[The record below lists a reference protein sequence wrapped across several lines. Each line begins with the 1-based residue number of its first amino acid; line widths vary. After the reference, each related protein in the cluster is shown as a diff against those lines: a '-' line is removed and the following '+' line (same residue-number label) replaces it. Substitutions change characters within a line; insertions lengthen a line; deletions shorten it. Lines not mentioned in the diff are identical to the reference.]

1 MTGERV
7 VGPGERLDRDD
18 LRALFLFEDL
28 DEAQLDWVAEHGDV
42 VEYPAGSDVS
52 VEGQPAECFSVL
64 LDGELSM
71 VRLVGGAEVETV
83 RTAHRGVY
91 SGAVQFYMGD
101 RIAQTYPAT
110 VRAVTRS
117 A

>member
-1 MTGERV
+1 MSR
-7 VGPGERLDRDD
+7 PGARLGRDE

-28 DEAQLDWVAEHGDV
+28 DDDQLDWVAAHGDV
-42 VEYPAGSDVS
+42 VTYSAGDEVS
-52 VEGQPAECFSVL
+52 VEGEPAECFHVL

-91 SGAVQFYMGD
+91 SGAVQF
-101 RIAQTYPAT
+101 
-110 VRAVTRS
+110 
-117 A
+117 